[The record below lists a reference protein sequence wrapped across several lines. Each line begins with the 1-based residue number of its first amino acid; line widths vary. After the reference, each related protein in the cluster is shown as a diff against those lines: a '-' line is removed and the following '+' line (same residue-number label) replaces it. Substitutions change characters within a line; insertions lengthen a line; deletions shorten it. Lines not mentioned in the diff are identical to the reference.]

1 MKTQKKLAAKIAK
14 RSKKK
19 VKLDSSRLEE
29 IKEAITRADIRSLLK
44 DKAIKVEQKKGV
56 SRARARKHKKQK
68 VRGRK
73 KGQGS
78 RKGRA
83 NARLSNKQKWMNRI
97 RLQRKFLKELKDNK
111 KITQEVYKEIYR
123 KAKGGFFRSK
133 RHIKLYL
140 TEHKLIKK

>member
-19 VKLDSSRLEE
+19 VKLDESRLEE

-73 KGQGS
+73 KGHGS

-83 NARLSNKQKWMNRI
+83 NARLSGKQKWMNRI

-111 KITQEVYKEIYR
+111 KITQEIYKEIYR